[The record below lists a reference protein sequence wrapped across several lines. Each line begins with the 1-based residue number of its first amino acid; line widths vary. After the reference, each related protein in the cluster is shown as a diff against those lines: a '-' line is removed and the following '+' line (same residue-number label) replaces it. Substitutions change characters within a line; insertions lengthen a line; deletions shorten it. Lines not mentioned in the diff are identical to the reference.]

1 MIRSLVP
8 ALVLSASL
16 AFGQIDSNA
25 VTVTASRNASLQPD
39 TVLFGVTVTSGFNTG
54 LDDVIAALAG
64 SGITAANFS
73 SLSSP
78 QVIPGFSPGTGI
90 ITLPP
95 TVQPMLQWNFTL
107 PVPLSK
113 LKDTSTTLT
122 NIQQGFAKKNAGLTM
137 SFSVQGTQVSQ
148 QLQQSQPCVVSDLLA
163 DAHAQAQKLADA
175 AGLTLGQILAL
186 SSSTSSTTGS
196 SNSGIFSV
204 LPSLSICAATVK
216 YALIRLS
223 Q

>member
-1 MIRSLVP
+1 MIRSLIP

-16 AFGQIDSNA
+16 GFGQIDSNA
-25 VTVTASRNASLQPD
+25 VTVTASRNANLQPD
-39 TVLFGVTVTSGFNTG
+39 TVLFSVTVTSGFNTG

-73 SLSSP
+73 SVSSP
-78 QVIPGFSPGTGI
+78 FTLSIPTGAI
-90 ITLPP
+90 AQP
-95 TVQPMLQWNFTL
+95 VQPMLQWNFAL

-122 NIQQGFAKKNAGLTM
+122 NLQQSIAKKNAGLAM
-137 SFSVQGTQVSQ
+137 SFSVQGTQVSP
-148 QLQQSQPCVVSDLLA
+148 QLQQSQPCVISDLLA
-163 DAHAQAQKLADA
+163 DARAQAQKLADA

-186 SSSTSSTTGS
+186 ASSTSSTTGS
-196 SNSGIFSV
+196 SNSIFNP

>member
-1 MIRSLVP
+1 MMRTLIL
-8 ALVLSASL
+8 AFAISASL

-25 VTVTASRNASLQPD
+25 VTVTASRNANLQPD
-39 TVLFGVTVTSGFNTG
+39 TVLFGVTVTSGFNAG
-54 LDDVIAALAG
+54 LDDVVAALAG

-73 SLSSP
+73 SVSSP
-78 QVIPGFSPGTGI
+78 FTLSIPTGAI
-90 ITLPP
+90 AQP
-95 TVQPMLQWNFTL
+95 VQPMLQWTFTL

-113 LKDTSTTLT
+113 LKDTSTALT
-122 NIQQGFAKKNAGLTM
+122 NLQQSIAKKNAGLAM

-163 DAHAQAQKLADA
+163 DARAQAQKLADA
-175 AGLTLGQILAL
+175 AGLTLGQLLAL

-196 SNSGIFSV
+196 SNSGFFNP

>member
-1 MIRSLVP
+1 MRSLI
-8 ALVLSASL
+8 LVCAISASL
-16 AFGQIDSNA
+16 GYGQIDSNA

-95 TVQPMLQWNFTL
+95 SPQPMLQWNFTL

-122 NIQQGFAKKNAGLTM
+122 NVQQSIAKKNAGLAM
-137 SFSVQGTQVSQ
+137 SFSIQGTQVSQ
-148 QLQQSQPCVVSDLLA
+148 QLQQSQPCIVSDLLA
-163 DAHAQAQKLADA
+163 DARTQAQKLADA

-186 SSSTSSTTGS
+186 SSSTSMTTGT
-196 SNSGIFSV
+196 SNSIFNP
-204 LPSLSICAATVK
+204 LPSFSICAATVK
-216 YALIRLS
+216 YSLIRLS

>member
-1 MIRSLVP
+1 MIRSLIP

-25 VTVTASRNASLQPD
+25 VTVTASRNANLQPD

-73 SLSSP
+73 SVSSP
-78 QVIPGFSPGTGI
+78 FTLSVPTGAI
-90 ITLPP
+90 AQP
-95 TVQPMLQWNFTL
+95 VQPMLQWNFAL

-122 NIQQGFAKKNAGLTM
+122 NLQQSIAKKNAGLAM
-137 SFSVQGTQVSQ
+137 SFSVQGTQVSP
-148 QLQQSQPCVVSDLLA
+148 QLQQSQPCVISDLLA
-163 DAHAQAQKLADA
+163 DARAQAQKLADA
-175 AGLTLGQILAL
+175 AGLTLGQLLAL

-196 SNSGIFSV
+196 S
-204 LPSLSICAATVK
+204 SLTGGLFGVQPFSICAATAK

>member
-1 MIRSLVP
+1 MRT
-8 ALVLSASL
+8 LVLAFAISASL

-25 VTVTASRNASLQPD
+25 VTVTALRNANLQPD
-39 TVLFGVTVTSGFNTG
+39 TVLFSVSVTSGVNAG

-73 SLSSP
+73 SVSSQQFFIASTIPIIIQPP
-78 QVIPGFSPGTGI
+78 QPAQP
-90 ITLPP
+90 
-95 TVQPMLQWNFTL
+95 QPMLQWTFTL

-113 LKDTSTTLT
+113 LKDTSTALT
-122 NIQQGFAKKNAGLTM
+122 NVRQGIAKKNAGLAM

-148 QLQQSQPCVVSDLLA
+148 QLQQSQPCVISDLLA
-163 DAHAQAQKLADA
+163 DARAQAQKLANA

-186 SSSTSSTTGS
+186 ASSTSSTTGS
-196 SNSGIFSV
+196 SNSIFNP
-204 LPSLSICAATVK
+204 LPSFSICAATVK